1 VLDQARETYY
11 NNEPHAGIEALN
23 EASVPERDKILFLME
38 RGSLHQL
45 EADYPRSISD
55 LNDANALLRQMDT
68 LSVTRGAGS
77 LVANDN
83 VLNFYGYP
91 FERTYLHVI
100 NALNYLVVNDWQGA
114 GVEGR
119 RIIKTLKAEN
129 IKEFPED
136 AFSRY
141 LAGLCMELV
150 DDPANA
156 RVEYRKASKISKTLD
171 VSDSGLLLPEGQID
185 IENPETQPPAPP
197 KDQAYLICIILTG
210 RIADYSK
217 SIPDNESNPPVI
229 TISSNGETLGD
240 AVAIVDMGTLAFD
253 SEAQRAVL
261 HAAKTA
267 ARIAGKIAIADS
279 VSDHSGLLGALVYM
293 TLMAL
298 EQPDVR
304 HWETLPRH
312 ISLAR
317 LPCPA
322 DLKTIE
328 LTIGTKE
335 ITIKR
340 PIQKQGHLFITF
352 ERIL

>member
-1 VLDQARETYY
+1 
-11 NNEPHAGIEALN
+11 
-23 EASVPERDKILFLME
+23 
-38 RGSLHQL
+38 
-45 EADYPRSISD
+45 
-55 LNDANALLRQMDT
+55 
-68 LSVTRGAGS
+68 
-77 LVANDN
+77 
-83 VLNFYGYP
+83 
-91 FERTYLHVI
+91 
-100 NALNYLVVNDWQGA
+100 
-114 GVEGR
+114 
-119 RIIKTLKAEN
+119 
-129 IKEFPED
+129 
-136 AFSRY
+136 
-141 LAGLCMELV
+141 MELV

-217 SIPDNESNPPVI
+217 SIPDNESKPPVI

-279 VSDHSGLLGALVYM
+279 VSDHNGLLGALVYM